1 MYCIRKL
8 ILVDIIFVY
17 NREKYRMYIESF
29 IEVYLYVC
37 GVMIEIYVLINICNV
52 GVCFLFVIIEKG
64 LCSYFVILW
73 VKFI

>member
-1 MYCIRKL
+1 
-8 ILVDIIFVY
+8 
-17 NREKYRMYIESF
+17 MYIESF
-29 IEVYLYVC
+29 IEVCLYVC